1 MPDKVVIL
9 GGGGHAAVVESA
21 LSQTGCGVAAVLDD
35 SLAPGTK
42 IIEASVAGK
51 ISQLGEFRG
60 EAEEVHVAIG
70 SNEARF
76 TLAGSARKEG
86 FKLKTIVHPTA
97 FVDPSAKIGDGV
109 FVAAGAFV
117 GPRAEIGDGA
127 IINTHA
133 SVDHD
138 CKIGEF
144 SHICPGTILAG
155 AVEVGPLTTVG
166 AGSVVKPLVKIG
178 ANDLIGSGSVVVK
191 NIGDNTVSYG
201 TPAEAQK
208 INPKPRSEEAKQ
220 LAKGMSDFAKK
231 TLLSAAVVF
240 FAGLALA
247 LLAINFCDRDLAMLL
262 HELPGD
268 RLEDAGMIGQI
279 SLLCKKPYVTM
290 VVAVF
295 FIFFTF
301 VKPMKEWFEK
311 LGFFL
316 ISMGVCGIV
325 SSLTKELFRRARPGQ
340 LFKEAAHYGFFFFD
354 QTKNAY
360 KSFPSGHSM
369 EIATMAAVFWF
380 IFPKL
385 RPIWAVAVIWMMS
398 DRLLMEKHF
407 LSDTIMGATLGIV
420 IVLLVRAFLA
430 PPVIRLVEKIPG
442 VLWKKRS

>member
-21 LSQTGCGVAAVLDD
+21 LSQTGCSVAAVLDD
-35 SLAPGTK
+35 SLPTGTK
-42 IIEASVAGK
+42 IIEAEVSGK
-51 ISQLGEFRG
+51 ISQLSEFKG
-60 EAEEVHVAIG
+60 GSDQVHIAIG
-70 SNEARF
+70 SNEARL
-76 TLAGSARKEG
+76 TLARFARKEG
-86 FKLKTIVHPTA
+86 FQLKTIVHPTA
-97 FVDPSAKIGDGV
+97 FVDPSAKLGEGV
-109 FVAAGAFV
+109 FVAAGAFI
-117 GPRAEIGDGA
+117 GPRAEIGDGV

-138 CKIGEF
+138 CKVGEY

-155 AVEVGPLTTVG
+155 AVAVGPLTTVG

-191 NIGDNTVSYG
+191 NIGNNTVSYG
-201 TPAEAQK
+201 NPAEPQK
-208 INPKPRSEEAKQ
+208 ANPKPKDKEAAG
-220 LAKGMSDFAKK
+220 LAKGMSDFSKK
-231 TLLSAAVVF
+231 TLIAAVAVF
-240 FAGLALA
+240 AIGLVLT
-247 LLAINFCDRDLAMLL
+247 LLAINFCDRDLALYL
-262 HELPGD
+262 HRLPQD
-268 RLEDAGMIGQI
+268 KLENAKLIGQI

-325 SSLTKELFRRARPGQ
+325 SSLTKELFRRARPYQ
-340 LFKEAAHYGFFFFD
+340 LFKDPSYYGFFFFE
-354 QTKNAY
+354 QSKNAF
-360 KSFPSGHSM
+360 KSFPSGHSL
-369 EIATMAAVFWF
+369 EIATMATAFWF

-398 DRLLMEKHF
+398 DRMLMEKHF

-420 IVLLVRAFLA
+420 IVLLVRAFIA